1 MLKRRKL
8 RIKKPQKQK
17 ATNKGEMPIFFSW
30 NAKDNFTELTK
41 SLSPK
46 YPFLLHPD
54 DFVHYLG

>member
-1 MLKRRKL
+1 
-8 RIKKPQKQK
+8 
-17 ATNKGEMPIFFSW
+17 MPIFFSW
-30 NAKDNFTELTK
+30 NAKDDFTELTK